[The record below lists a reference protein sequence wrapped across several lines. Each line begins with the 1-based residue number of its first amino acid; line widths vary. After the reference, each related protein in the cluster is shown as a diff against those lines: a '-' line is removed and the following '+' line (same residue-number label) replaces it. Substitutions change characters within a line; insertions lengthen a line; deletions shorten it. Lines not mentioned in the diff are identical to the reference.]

1 LVEIGPVLRDRQRDA
16 LAATGFEASWHERLE
31 QVPEGPL
38 LLIANEFFDALP
50 IRQFEHRP
58 EGWCERLVGL
68 GPDGGALAFV
78 LGPPG
83 PQAQALIPAALQAA
97 APGSVVE
104 VSAPATGIAG
114 EIGRRLATH
123 GGAALI
129 VDYGHGTP
137 QIGATLQAV
146 RGHGAHPVL
155 EAPGSADLTAH
166 VDFGALASAAV
177 AAGARAHGPVCQGQW
192 LDALGIE
199 ARAETLRRGATPNQ
213 AEEIDAARHRLTDA
227 AEMGTLFK
235 ALALSHPGLGIP
247 AGFG

>member
-1 LVEIGPVLRDRQRDA
+1 
-16 LAATGFEASWHERLE
+16 
-31 QVPEGPL
+31 VPEGPL

-50 IRQFEHRP
+50 IRQFERRP

-68 GPDGGALAFV
+68 DPGGASLAFV

-83 PQAQALIPAALQAA
+83 LQAQALIPAEMRTA
-97 APGSVVE
+97 APGTVVE
-104 VSAPATGIAG
+104 VSAPAIAIAG

-129 VDYGHGTP
+129 VDYGHGAT
-137 QIGATLQAV
+137 QTGATLQAV

-166 VDFGALASAAV
+166 VDFAALARAAV
-177 AAGARAHGPVCQGQW
+177 EAGARAYGPVCQGQW
-192 LDALGIE
+192 LEALGIG
-199 ARAETLRRGATPNQ
+199 ARAETLHRGATPKQ
-213 AEEIDAARHRLTDA
+213 AAAVETARHRLTDR

-235 ALALSHPGLGIP
+235 ALALSHPDLGAP
-247 AGFG
+247 AGFGPG